1 MSHILFFL
9 FISAVLVFG
18 WLTRE
23 QSFLSPEDGIGY
35 YLGIIGGSMMLLL
48 ALYSFRKKYRFM
60 RNWGPI
66 RYWFSSHM
74 MMGVLGPVLILF
86 HANFSLGSTNST
98 LAMLSMLIVA
108 SSGLVGRYFYKKIHY
123 GLYGRHASLNELKD
137 MVKLNKGRIGKNL
150 KLRSKSVERLARF
163 ERLSLKDV
171 GILMSIIRLPFVTL
185 WSKLVLW
192 SVGRELKILLKR
204 YKKRKDIDKNTYKK
218 ARKMARQQLKVYLS
232 SVSQLS
238 GFTAYVK
245 LFSIWH
251 HLHLPLFII
260 LILTGIVHVV
270 VVHVY

>member
-9 FISAVLVFG
+9 IISALLAFG
-18 WLTRE
+18 WVTRE
-23 QSFLSPEDGIGY
+23 ESFLSPEDGIGY

-74 MMGVLGPVLILF
+74 MMGVMGPVLILF
-86 HANFSLGSTNST
+86 HSNFALGSTNST

-108 SSGLVGRYFYKKIHY
+108 SSGLVGRYFYKKIHH
-123 GLYGRHASLNELKD
+123 GLYGRHASLNELKE

-150 KLRSKSVERLARF
+150 KLRTKSVERLARF
-163 ERLSLKDV
+163 EKLSLRDTS
-171 GILMSIIRLPFVTL
+171 ILMSILRLPFVTL
-185 WSKLVLW
+185 LSHFVFWI
-192 SVGRELKILLKR
+192 VGRELKLILKR
-204 YKKRKDIDKNTYKK
+204 YRNKNAIDKATYKK
-218 ARKMARQQLKVYLS
+218 ARKMARQQLKVYVS